1 MIPLLCIFLLVCSLP
16 ASISQIFL
24 LTESDA
30 LNYHLCSPQGHYLLP
45 GTQLQLSP
53 DINHTL
59 SSNSF
64 CLVSNTFNITL
75 SSASNVSAIITCKQ
89 QNDISVGFG
98 FYNVTGLVIDNI
110 NITQCGGPMPSP
122 DQTNTLYPNDTAFFF
137 YEGQSAT
144 LLVSYS
150 SNITMF
156 RVKISNYYGF
166 AALLINPNNNMTLTN
181 INIVSSNQ
189 CSQSLLPNCS
199 GSGLILYFNNADN
212 SVEMLEAD
220 VFINTMQMQLNINN
234 VPYNDVINA
243 AKLHTENS
251 QPKAISAFA
260 AGMTVIFSQGDYSA
274 NVYLSDTYWHYVFG
288 GVFNGLAFIFSD
300 APISKVSVTIT
311 KSEFHHNLLLKNI
324 WTSTFGIGCMVTTTM
339 NSMSYI
345 GCKDNKTWDILTIS
359 DSSVID
365 SHRGHFSNDDFSSA
379 ILNRYNDSILHI
391 ITSSK
396 VSCKLQIHVLNLNY
410 TQRFTGARGPFILSE
425 TSKSHACSFKNV
437 FIILQS
443 VSIFRLDYGSLET
456 ALNTGKLVFVNTA
469 SVNING
475 ENNFFNN
482 ITGSVIQAYNSD
494 IHLNGTLTFYNNKA
508 SHGAAIRFDSLSH
521 LYIHELTNATF
532 INNSA
537 FFYGGA
543 IYSHM
548 DRNIP
553 NTNPLCAIQVVSQNI
568 SQLNA
573 RLTFKHNSG
582 KYAGNSIYI
591 SPLYHCQQLFLKDNN
606 NTKLY
611 NKLFYFDGNNHIG
624 EISSVAVSIHQC
636 SKNND
641 NTDSQIKVIN
651 NVKKSNQIKVYPG
664 ETIKI
669 SLRAYDLNGNQ
680 TYAQILT
687 RLTISKE
694 VHKHRHDDMLTFD
707 ITNRLPLKQQIQ
719 TVYAKNCTTLNFT
732 ILPENT
738 KGTMHLH
745 FAVLGYN
752 PTDSIKLIQQ
762 NCPLG
767 FVYESEAKACV
778 CSSFLKGFGITN
790 CDIDDTTVYVPPQ
803 SWLGTI
809 NKSSILGYNEHC
821 PPGYCQ
827 QITSI
832 NIIHSDI
839 KCRGNRMGWL
849 CGQCKEG
856 YSVVLGSSDCYICS
870 NVTHIALTLTFVMLL
885 GIVYV
890 LVLFSLRLTI
900 DLGTLGGF
908 IFWINLLPFV
918 TPSDDMALR
927 NTALRYMLSFLIS
940 IKYHWYVPVCITRNL
955 NELGKT
961 AILYFF
967 PLYFWLIV
975 ALIVLLSRYSTRIAN
990 MIVGS
995 SVQVLATLMYI
1006 SYSDFFSISLT
1017 VLTPAHIHFNSTN
1030 NSTGKLLVW
1039 FRDGSVLY
1047 GQNPYH
1053 IALLCVSIAVLS
1065 LFIIP
1070 FILVGLFGVNMLRSR
1085 FIAKYFRPFIDAIH
1099 GPYKERLRYWFGLR
1113 LVILSLIYII
1123 TAVLQGSNM
1132 NLQLLLL
1139 TFILN
1144 LFIITQAIVLPYKNK
1159 ILNVLDLWFMVL
1171 LLVNLITSLSYSSS
1185 ENTTAI
1191 NIATVQIVLCV
1202 ITYIVI
1208 LMYHGYISISR
1219 LRCIRKQVQ
1228 HCQNMI
1234 KSKLMSKKRERQ
1246 DSESGPLLRP
1256 DDSFIYE
1263 DWEPDN

>member
-1 MIPLLCIFLLVCSLP
+1 M
-16 ASISQIFL
+16 FL
-24 LTESDA
+24 LTQPDDLE
-30 LNYHLCSPQGHYLLP
+30 NHLCGPPGHSLPP

-53 DINHTL
+53 DVNHNL
-59 SSNSF
+59 SSSTF

-75 SSASNVSAIITCKQ
+75 SSASNVTAIITCKQ
-89 QNDISVGFG
+89 QNDVSVGFG

-137 YEGQSAT
+137 HKGQLVT
-144 LLVSYS
+144 LLISYS
-150 SNITMF
+150 SDITLF

-166 AALLINPNNNMTLTN
+166 AALLINLNNKVTLAN
-181 INIVSSNQ
+181 IIIVFSNSSK
-189 CSQSLLPNCS
+189 CSQNLLPNCS
-199 GSGLILYFNNADN
+199 GSGLILYFSNADN
-212 SVEMLEAD
+212 SVEILEAV
-220 VFINTMQMQLNINN
+220 VFINTMQMQWNINL

-243 AKLHTENS
+243 AKLHTEND

-274 NVYLSDTYWHYVFG
+274 NVYLSDTYWSVVFG

-300 APISKVSVTIT
+300 APISKVSITIT
-311 KSEFHHNLLLKNI
+311 KSNFEHNFLDSNI
-324 WTSTFGIGCMVTTTM
+324 SKSTFGIGCMVTTV
-339 NSMSYI
+339 SKSSSYI
-345 GCKDNKTWDILTIS
+345 GCKDNKPWVILNIS
-359 DSSVID
+359 DSFIKD
-365 SHRGHFSNDDFSSA
+365 RHLGHFSNDDFSSA
-379 ILNRYNDSILHI
+379 SFNKFNHSILHI

-396 VSCKLQIHVLNLNY
+396 VSCKLQIHMLNLHY
-410 TQRFTGARGPFILSE
+410 SQSFAGARGPFILSE
-425 TSKSHACSFKNV
+425 TNKSHACSFKNV
-437 FIILQS
+437 FIILES
-443 VSIFRLDYGSLET
+443 VNIKRASSGSLET

-469 SVNING
+469 SVYING
-475 ENNFFNN
+475 ENNFFNY

-508 SHGAAIRFDSLSH
+508 SHGAAIRLDSLSH

-548 DRNIP
+548 DRNTP

-573 RLTFKHNSG
+573 RLTFKQNSA
-582 KYAGNSIYI
+582 KYAGNSIYV

-606 NTKLY
+606 NTNLY

-624 EISSVAVSIHQC
+624 EISSVAVSTNQC
-636 SKNND
+636 S
-641 NTDSQIKVIN
+641 IN
-651 NVKKSNQIKVYPG
+651 NVSQIKVYPG

-669 SLRAYDLNGNQ
+669 NLTAYDFNGNP

-687 RLTISKE
+687 RLTISKK
-694 VHKHRHDDMLTFD
+694 VRKHRHYDMLTFD

-738 KGTMHLH
+738 EGTMHLY

-752 PTDSIKLIQQ
+752 PTYSITLVQQ
-762 NCPLG
+762 TCPLG
-767 FVYESEAKACV
+767 FVYDTKTTACV
-778 CSSFLKGFGITN
+778 CSSFLIGSGITK

-803 SWLGTI
+803 SWLGTV
-809 NKSSILGYNEHC
+809 NNSSILGYNEHC

-839 KCRGNRMGWL
+839 MCRGNRMGWL

-900 DLGTLGGF
+900 DLGTLGGI
-908 IFWINLLPFV
+908 IFWINLWPFV

-955 NELGKT
+955 DELGKT

-1006 SYSDFFSISLT
+1006 SHTQIS
-1017 VLTPAHIHFNSTN
+1017 F
-1030 NSTGKLLVW
+1030 
-1039 FRDGSVLY
+1039 
-1047 GQNPYH
+1047 
-1053 IALLCVSIAVLS
+1053 LS
-1065 LFIIP
+1065 
-1070 FILVGLFGVNMLRSR
+1070 
-1085 FIAKYFRPFIDAIH
+1085 H
-1099 GPYKERLRYWFGLR
+1099 
-1113 LVILSLIYII
+1113 
-1123 TAVLQGSNM
+1123 
-1132 NLQLLLL
+1132 
-1139 TFILN
+1139 
-1144 LFIITQAIVLPYKNK
+1144 
-1159 ILNVLDLWFMVL
+1159 
-1171 LLVNLITSLSYSSS
+1171 
-1185 ENTTAI
+1185 
-1191 NIATVQIVLCV
+1191 
-1202 ITYIVI
+1202 
-1208 LMYHGYISISR
+1208 
-1219 LRCIRKQVQ
+1219 
-1228 HCQNMI
+1228 
-1234 KSKLMSKKRERQ
+1234 
-1246 DSESGPLLRP
+1246 
-1256 DDSFIYE
+1256 
-1263 DWEPDN
+1263 

>member
-1 MIPLLCIFLLVCSLP
+1 M
-16 ASISQIFL
+16 FL
-24 LTESDA
+24 LTQPDDLE
-30 LNYHLCSPQGHYLLP
+30 NHLCGPPGHSLPP

-53 DINHTL
+53 DVNHNL
-59 SSNSF
+59 SSSTF

-75 SSASNVSAIITCKQ
+75 SSASNVTAIITCKQ
-89 QNDISVGFG
+89 QNDVSVGFG

-137 YEGQSAT
+137 HEDQLVT

-150 SNITMF
+150 SDITLF

-166 AALLINPNNNMTLTN
+166 AALLINPNNNVTLTN
-181 INIVSSNQ
+181 INIVFSNPFK
-189 CSQSLLPNCS
+189 CSQNLLPNCS
-199 GSGLILYFNNADN
+199 GSGLILYFSNADN
-212 SVEMLEAD
+212 SVEILEAV
-220 VFINTMQMQLNINN
+220 VFINTMQMQWNINL

-243 AKLHTENS
+243 AKLHTEND

-274 NVYLSDTYWHYVFG
+274 NVYLSDTYWSVVFG

-300 APISKVSVTIT
+300 APISKVSITIT
-311 KSEFHHNLLLKNI
+311 KSNFEHNFLDSSISK
-324 WTSTFGIGCMVTTTM
+324 STFGIGCMVTTV
-339 NSMSYI
+339 SKSSSYI
-345 GCKDNKTWDILTIS
+345 GCKDNKPWVILNIS
-359 DSSVID
+359 DSFIKD
-365 SHRGHFSNDDFSSA
+365 RHQGHFSNDDFSSA
-379 ILNRYNDSILHI
+379 SFNKFNHSILHI

-396 VSCKLQIHVLNLNY
+396 VSCKLQIHMLNLHY
-410 TQRFTGARGPFILSE
+410 SQSFAGARGPFILSE
-425 TSKSHACSFKNV
+425 TNKSHACSFKNV
-437 FIILQS
+437 FIILES
-443 VSIFRLDYGSLET
+443 VNIKRASSGSLET

-469 SVNING
+469 SVYING
-475 ENNFFNN
+475 ENNFFNY

-508 SHGAAIRFDSLSH
+508 SHGAAIRLDSLSH

-548 DRNIP
+548 DRNTP

-573 RLTFKHNSG
+573 RLTFKQNSA
-582 KYAGNSIYI
+582 KYAGNSIYV

-606 NTKLY
+606 NTNLY

-624 EISSVAVSIHQC
+624 EISSVAVSTNQC
-636 SKNND
+636 S
-641 NTDSQIKVIN
+641 IN
-651 NVKKSNQIKVYPG
+651 NVSQIKVYPG

-669 SLRAYDLNGNQ
+669 NLTAYDFNGNP

-687 RLTISKE
+687 RLTISKK
-694 VHKHRHDDMLTFD
+694 VRKHRHYDMLTFD

-738 KGTMHLH
+738 EGTMHLY

-752 PTDSIKLIQQ
+752 PTYSITLVQQ
-762 NCPLG
+762 TCPLG
-767 FVYESEAKACV
+767 FVYDTKTTACV
-778 CSSFLKGFGITN
+778 CSSFLIGSGITK

-803 SWLGTI
+803 SWLGTV
-809 NKSSILGYNEHC
+809 NNSSILGYNEHC

-839 KCRGNRMGWL
+839 MCRGNRMGWL

-900 DLGTLGGF
+900 DLGTLGGI
-908 IFWINLLPFV
+908 IFWINLWPFV

-955 NELGKT
+955 DELGKT

-1053 IALLCVSIAVLS
+1053 IVLLCVSIGVLC

-1132 NLQLLLL
+1132 TLQLLLL

-1171 LLVNLITSLSYSSS
+1171 LLVNSVTSLSYSSS

-1191 NIATVQIVLCV
+1191 NIATTVQIVLCV

-1246 DSESGPLLRP
+1246 DCESGPLLRP

>member
-1 MIPLLCIFLLVCSLP
+1 MVPLLCIFLLVCSLP
-16 ASISQIFL
+16 ARVSQTFL

-30 LNYHLCSPQGHYLLP
+30 LNYTLCSPQDHYLLP

-53 DINHTL
+53 DVNHTL

-75 SSASNVSAIITCKQ
+75 TSASNVTAIITCKQ

-110 NITQCGGPMPSP
+110 NIIQCGGPIPSP
-122 DQTNTLYPNDTAFFF
+122 DQANTLYPKDTAFFF
-137 YEGQSAT
+137 YEAQLVT

-150 SNITMF
+150 SDITLF

-166 AALLINPNNNMTLTN
+166 AALLINPNNNVTLTN

-189 CSQSLLPNCS
+189 CSQTLLPNCS
-199 GSGLILYFNNADN
+199 GSGLILYFSNADN
-212 SVEMLEAD
+212 SVEILKAD
-220 VFINTMQMQLNINN
+220 VFINTMQMQGNINN

-243 AKLHTENS
+243 AKLHTEND

-274 NVYLSDTYWHYVFG
+274 NVYLSHTHWNFVIG

-300 APISKVSVTIT
+300 APIRKVYITIT
-311 KSEFHHNLLLKNI
+311 KSEFHHNLLFNNI
-324 WTSTFGIGCMVTTTM
+324 PKSTFGIGCMVTTTM

-365 SHRGHFSNDDFSSA
+365 SHRGYFSNDDFSSA
-379 ILNRYNDSILHI
+379 SINQYNDSILHI
-391 ITSSK
+391 ITSSE
-396 VSCKLQIHVLNLNY
+396 VFCKLQIHVLNLHY
-410 TQRFTGARGPFILSE
+410 SQRFTGARGPLILSE
-425 TSKSHACSFKNV
+425 TNKSHACSFKNL

-443 VSIFRLDYGSLET
+443 VNIYRKYTGSLET

-469 SVNING
+469 SVCING
-475 ENNFFNN
+475 ENNFFKN

-508 SHGAAIRFDSLSH
+508 SHGAAIRLDSLSH
-521 LYIHELTNATF
+521 LFIHELTNATF

-548 DRNIP
+548 DRNTP

-568 SQLNA
+568 SQLDT
-573 RLTFKHNSG
+573 RLNFKQNSA
-582 KYAGNSIYI
+582 KYAGNSIYV
-591 SPLYHCQQLFLKDNN
+591 SPLYHCQQLFLKETK
-606 NTKLY
+606 NTDLY
-611 NKLFYFDGNNHIG
+611 NELFYFDGNNHIG
-624 EISSVAVSIHQC
+624 EVSSVAVSTNQC
-636 SKNND
+636 SM
-641 NTDSQIKVIN
+641 N
-651 NVKKSNQIKVYPG
+651 NVSQIKVYPG

-669 SLRAYDLNGNQ
+669 GLGAYDLNGNP

-687 RLTISKE
+687 RLTISKK
-694 VHKHRHDDMLTFD
+694 VCKHRHYDMLTFD

-719 TVYAKNCTTLNFT
+719 TVFAKNCTTLNFT

-738 KGTMHLH
+738 EGTMHLY

-752 PTDSIKLIQQ
+752 PTYSIELVQQ
-762 NCPLG
+762 ICPLG
-767 FVYESEAKACV
+767 FVYDTKTTACV
-778 CSSFLKGFGITN
+778 CSSFLKGFGITK
-790 CDIDDTTVYVPPQ
+790 CDIDDTTVHIPPQ

-809 NKSSILGYNEHC
+809 NNSSILGYNEHC
-821 PPGYCQ
+821 PPEYCQ

-832 NIIHSDI
+832 NITHSDI

-856 YSVVLGSSDCYICS
+856 YSVVLGSNDCYVCS
-870 NVTHIALTLTFVMLL
+870 NVTYIALTLIFGMLF

-908 IFWINLLPFV
+908 IFWFNVWPFV
-918 TPSDDMALR
+918 TPSYDMALR
-927 NTALRYMLSFLIS
+927 NTVLRYMLNFLFS
-940 IKYHWYVPVCITRNL
+940 LKYHWNVPICITRNL
-955 NELGKT
+955 NALEET

-975 ALIVLLSRYSTRIAN
+975 ALIVLLSQYSTRIAN

-1006 SYSDFFSISLT
+1006 SYSDFFSISLI

-1039 FRDGSVLY
+1039 YRDGSVLY
-1047 GQNPYH
+1047 AQNPYH
-1053 IALLCVSIAVLS
+1053 IVLICVSIAVLS

-1070 FILVGLFGVNMLRSR
+1070 FILVGLFGVKMLRNR

-1099 GPYKERLRYWFGLR
+1099 GPYKEKLRYWFGLR
-1113 LVILSLIYII
+1113 LIILSLIYII

-1132 NLQLLLL
+1132 TLQLLLL

-1144 LFIITQAIVLPYKNK
+1144 LFIIAQAIVLPYKNK

-1171 LLVNLITSLSYSSS
+1171 LLVNSITCLSYSSS

-1191 NIATVQIVLCV
+1191 NIATKVQIVLCV

-1208 LMYHGYISISR
+1208 LIYHGYISIKR
-1219 LRCIRKQVQ
+1219 LRCIRKCIQYCQVILM
-1228 HCQNMI
+1228 N
-1234 KSKLMSKKRERQ
+1234 KLFAMRRTERQ
-1246 DSESGPLLRP
+1246 ESETCPLLRI
-1256 DDSFIYE
+1256 DDSFQYK
-1263 DWEPDN
+1263 DWGLDN